1 MCVTT
6 TECMAVASTA
16 TWAPSNATWP
26 RAMATALALL
36 VRDAT
41 GAALAV
47 VSNVLFETNVAMAV
61 TFPTVAVALMFPM
74 TTVAVAVMFP
84 MTTVAVAV
92 MFPMTTMVV
101 AMMVPRVAVALMIL
115 VAAILVLGFYP
126 ASLFSHV
133 RTSKARDLGP
143 YAKQRLQIYSIDCS
157 LSLANN
163 LL

>member
-1 MCVTT
+1 
-6 TECMAVASTA
+6 
-16 TWAPSNATWP
+16 
-26 RAMATALALL
+26 MATALALL

-92 MFPMTTMVV
+92 MFPMTTVAVAVMFRMTTMVV

-115 VAAILVLGFYP
+115 VAAILVVGFYP

-133 RTSKARDLGP
+133 RTSKARDPGP

>member
-1 MCVTT
+1 MTT

-26 RAMATALALL
+26 RAMATALAVAALALL

-47 VSNVLFETNVAMAV
+47 VSNVLFETDVAMAV
-61 TFPTVAVALMFPM
+61 TFPRVAVAL
-74 TTVAVAVMFP
+74 MFP

-115 VAAILVLGFYP
+115 VAAILVVGFYP

>member
-1 MCVTT
+1 
-6 TECMAVASTA
+6 
-16 TWAPSNATWP
+16 
-26 RAMATALALL
+26 MATALALL

-74 TTVAVAVMFP
+74 TTVAVAVMFR
-84 MTTVAVAV
+84 
-92 MFPMTTMVV
+92 MTTMVV

-133 RTSKARDLGP
+133 RTSKARDPGP